1 MKYIYESLM
10 QFINQIQKDINLFVA
25 IFIPIIIGIFFRFI
39 IPLFEIDNIFYIIF
53 DTILLSI
60 NPFVIGII
68 ISIIIIRE
76 KNIYKVYDIRK
87 NIMSIIYIPP
97 SIAIIDG
104 AIISFVFSLTNIS
117 FFESLFY
124 SSLFGIVGIILC
136 MIIILLSNIKMFILV
151 PSVLF
156 ILFSGIILPF
166 FINTNIRYLVLFI
179 PTSLISN
186 FILDNMFVNL
196 IYFLLISCLYIV
208 VLHNILKNK
217 LDNINKKRYI

>member
-53 DTILLSI
+53 DTILSSI